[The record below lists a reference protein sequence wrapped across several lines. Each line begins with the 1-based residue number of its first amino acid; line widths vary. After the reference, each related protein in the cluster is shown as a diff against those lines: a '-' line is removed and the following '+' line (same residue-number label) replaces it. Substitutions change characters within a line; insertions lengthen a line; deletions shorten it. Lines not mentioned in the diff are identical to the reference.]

1 MKSLEI
7 EKNLSLEEKNKKVV
21 WPHIS
26 PYREDKAPMVVESGK
41 GSWIEDTHGN
51 RYLDGMSGLWCVN
64 VGYGREELAKA
75 AYDQMLEMAYTPMTQ
90 SHVPAIE
97 LAEKINELLDDDY
110 MIFYSNSGSDAN
122 EVAFKIARQY
132 HQQHDDPNRFK
143 IVSRYRAYHGS
154 SMGALSATGQ
164 ALRKYKYEPLS
175 TGFLHVAPP
184 DNYRKPEDM
193 TVEQYNIQKARE
205 LEEAIIWEQKET
217 VAAVIMEPLIS
228 GGGILIPD
236 ASYVKEVER
245 ICKRHG
251 VLLIIDEVICGF
263 GRTGKAFGHQQ
274 FGVRPDMVTMA
285 KGLTSGYS
293 PLSITA
299 VKKDIYEVF
308 KQRGECSHFRHV
320 NTFGGNPAACA
331 VALKNIEIMEKEN
344 LFERAEKLGERLLDG
359 LEELKNHPYV
369 GDIRGMGLII
379 GIEIVEDKTTKEPG
393 SDERVGKFI
402 SNCKSRGLIIGR
414 NGETVS
420 GQNNILALCPPL
432 SSTDQDIE
440 FILETVKEVFY
451 ENV

>member
-175 TGFLHVAPP
+175 AGFLHVAPP

-451 ENV
+451 ENI

>member
-1 MKSLEI
+1 
-7 EKNLSLEEKNKKVV
+7 
-21 WPHIS
+21 
-26 PYREDKAPMVVESGK
+26 
-41 GSWIEDTHGN
+41 
-51 RYLDGMSGLWCVN
+51 
-64 VGYGREELAKA
+64 
-75 AYDQMLEMAYTPMTQ
+75 
-90 SHVPAIE
+90 
-97 LAEKINELLDDDY
+97 
-110 MIFYSNSGSDAN
+110 
-122 EVAFKIARQY
+122 
-132 HQQHDDPNRFK
+132 
-143 IVSRYRAYHGS
+143 
-154 SMGALSATGQ
+154 
-164 ALRKYKYEPLS
+164 
-175 TGFLHVAPP
+175 
-184 DNYRKPEDM
+184 
-193 TVEQYNIQKARE
+193 
-205 LEEAIIWEQKET
+205 
-217 VAAVIMEPLIS
+217 
-228 GGGILIPD
+228 PD